1 MSEEKKEDKGKEM
14 VTRDIRVS
22 EKIWG
27 FMYTIANEVRV
38 ATGRRCT
45 PNEILTA
52 NKQNITTK
60 AVLEMRKREEEKSA
74 VVDDEGGDGEKKRKS
89 LLEVAI
95 EDKEKREKEEKEDV

>member
-1 MSEEKKEDKGKEM
+1 MTEKKKMGKEKEM

-52 NKQNITTK
+52 NKPNITTK
-60 AVLEMRKREEEKSA
+60 AVLEKRKQEEEKSA
-74 VVDDEGGDGEKKRKS
+74 VAEEEGGGEEKNRKT

-95 EDKEKREKEEKEDV
+95 KDKEKREGKEEEK